1 MCGGIGCG
9 CGVLGCGR
17 CHGSLGCGGCN
28 VVLVVKGSC
37 GNVFFGRM
45 HVGAN
50 DGVCLLR
57 NVKIGS
63 VAFTRIGVYRV
74 SLGKGR

>member
-1 MCGGIGCG
+1 MLVLLGVRNGDVAVYVCGGIGCG

-45 HVGAN
+45 WVRTM
-50 DGVCLLR
+50 VC
-57 NVKIGS
+57 
-63 VAFTRIGVYRV
+63 VYFAM
-74 SLGKGR
+74 